1 MLRTMGGRTKFISE
15 TLSEQMLNLEMEIK
29 KNVGFVN
36 IRAVAS
42 MVLRC
47 G

>member
-1 MLRTMGGRTKFISE
+1 MGGRTKFISE
-15 TLSEQMLNLEMEIK
+15 TLSDKMLNLEMEIK
-29 KNVGFVN
+29 KVGFVN